1 MKFGKIVFRLAVL
14 IHALGMLFFTF
25 YLMRLP
31 WLAGDEK
38 LLIWSTSLFQLV
50 KREPPPPE
58 DFALVNTSYDLK
70 LIDRIDANGFPIGQQ
85 VITDREKLA
94 RLVEILASGPKKPAY
109 VIMDIHFADT
119 SSDDHRLR
127 KAFTRLP
134 NTMVSAHLNDDDQ
147 FEAPVFTEVGTGLSD
162 YVTASVFEGV
172 YKYQLVFR
180 DTMMLTPLK
189 VHAALTNQPVKTWG
203 PFVKIGDRWTLN
215 HFILNFR
222 LLQKDLVDDKADF
235 NPVNLGELLSLP
247 DEEIRSF
254 AAGKI
259 LVLGD
264 FLENDMHQTLFE
276 VTAGPVIL
284 LNAYLSIR
292 EGDTSIGLVFLLL
305 LFGIHLFLSH
315 RVFNRRDFL
324 TGRGRL
330 RWRKFEWALPTDGFL
345 GYLSLLIMLSLIT
358 FFLYNIHLNV
368 FFLACVYYA
377 SARAMD
383 VAYDRKWLV
392 R

>member
-1 MKFGKIVFRLAVL
+1 MRFGKVAFRLAIVA
-14 IHALGMLFFTF
+14 HALGMLFFTF

-50 KREPPPPE
+50 NREPPPPE
-58 DFALVNTSYDLK
+58 EFALVNTSYDLK
-70 LIDRIDANGFPIGQQ
+70 LIDRIDANGFPVGQQ

-119 SSDDHRLR
+119 SSDDQRLR
-127 KAFTRLP
+127 EAFSRLP

-147 FEAPVFTEVGTGLSD
+147 FEAPVFKEVGTGLSD

-180 DTMMLTPLK
+180 DTMLLTPLK
-189 VHAALTNQPVKTWG
+189 VHAALTKQPVKAVG
-203 PFVKIGDRWTLN
+203 PFVKVGDRWMLN

-247 DEEIRSF
+247 EDEIRSF

-264 FLENDMHQTLFE
+264 LLENDMHQTLFE

-292 EGDTSIGLVFLLL
+292 EGDTALGVMFLLL
-305 LFGIHLFLSH
+305 LFGVYLFLSH
-315 RVFNRRDFL
+315 RVFNQQDFL
-324 TGRGRL
+324 TGRGQFK
-330 RWRKFEWALPTDGFL
+330 WRGFELVLPTDGFM
-345 GYLSLLIMLSLIT
+345 GYLSVLVLLSLFT
-358 FFLYNIHLNV
+358 FFLYNVHLNV
-368 FFLACVYYA
+368 FFLACAFYA
-377 SARAMD
+377 SAWTVE
-383 VAYDRKWLV
+383 VAYGRKWLL